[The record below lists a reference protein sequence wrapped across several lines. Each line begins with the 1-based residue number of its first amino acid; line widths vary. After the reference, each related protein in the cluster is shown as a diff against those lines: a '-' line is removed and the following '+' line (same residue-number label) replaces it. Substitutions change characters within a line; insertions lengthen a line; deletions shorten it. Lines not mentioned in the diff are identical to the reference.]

1 MNSLVRVAITGL
13 AAMLLSC
20 GPGTPPG
27 GSGGGTSTGG
37 GTSAGGGGGS
47 SAIGPTWSQ
56 DLAPLVS
63 RSCSACHVAGGI
75 APFALTT
82 YAEASPMAASLANA
96 VQTKLMPPWMPGG
109 ATPPVL
115 HNRSL
120 SDAEIALFVAWAA
133 AGAPEG
139 DTAHPAP
146 LIPPEVIPFSD
157 PDVTVDT
164 GADYPPNTS
173 LTDDYRCF
181 VVPLNTTASRMAVA
195 FQITPGNRATV
206 HHVITTL
213 YDGADLAGLQALDA
227 ADPGD
232 GYQCFGG
239 ATPGSSP
246 IKTIAN
252 IGGWVPGVSAV
263 AYAAGSGMRIPAGS
277 VAVMQVHYNLAGGSA
292 PDRTKLELKFAP
304 VGTEAGLQEITTL
317 RLIQPTL
324 SIPPVST
331 GHVETKTLSAKTWSL
346 NRFYADGDGYI
357 TGVAGHMHTRG
368 ASFSLTLTRGGVATT
383 LLELPRW
390 DFHWQGSYTLQTP
403 IRLLPSDQITVTC
416 VYDNPGSTTIHWGE
430 GTADEMCLGY
440 VQVVDQP
447 LP

>member
-1 MNSLVRVAITGL
+1 MNSLARSLVVLLVAGL
-13 AAMLLSC
+13 SGC
-20 GPGTPPG
+20 GPGALIEG
-27 GSGGGTSTGG
+27 ATGG
-37 GTSAGGGGGS
+37 GTGATGGGGGS
-47 SAIGPTWSQ
+47 SAGGPTWSQ

-63 RSCSACHVAGGI
+63 RSCSACHVEGGI
-75 APFALTT
+75 APFPLTT
-82 YAEASPMAASLANA
+82 FAEAAPMAAALANA
-96 VQTKLMPPWMPGG
+96 VQTKRMPPWMPGG

-139 DTAHPAP
+139 DTAHSAT

-157 PDVTVDT
+157 PDVSVTT
-164 GADYPPNTS
+164 GADYRPNTS

-213 YDGADLAGLQALDA
+213 FDGADLAGLQAIDA

-232 GYQCFGG
+232 GWQCFGG
-239 ATPGSSP
+239 AVPSNSA

-263 AYAAGSGMRIPAGS
+263 EYAKGSGMRIPAGS
-277 VAVMQVHYNLAGGSA
+277 VAVMQVHYNLAGGNA

-304 VGTEAGLQEITTL
+304 VGTEASLQEITTL
-317 RLIQPTL
+317 RLIQPSV
-324 SIPPVST
+324 SIPPAST
-331 GHVETKTLSAKTWSL
+331 GHVETKALTAKTWSL
-346 NRFYADGDGYI
+346 NRFYADGDAYI
-357 TGVAGHMHTRG
+357 AGVAGHMHTHG
-368 ASFSLTLTRGGVATT
+368 ASFTITMTRNGVTST

-403 IRLLPSDQITVTC
+403 VRVLPTDQLTVTC
-416 VYDNPGSTTIHWGE
+416 VYDNTGASTIHWGE